1 MEKMRR
7 KLKETGDSYDKKL
20 GKRREQL
27 GKNKPLK
34 NIQLGE
40 TVEIISMNETGTVV
54 SLPNSSGDAMIQVG
68 IMKIKANITDLRRT
82 AQESVSSASP
92 SRQRHGRSISSKAM
106 TASTELDIRGMMV
119 DEGSM
124 LLDKFIDDAVMA
136 SLKTISVI
144 HGKGTGALRAGIHKY
159 LKNNKFVKS
168 YRLGSY
174 GEGDSGVTIIE
185 LK

>member
-1 MEKMRR
+1 
-7 KLKETGDSYDKKL
+7 
-20 GKRREQL
+20 
-27 GKNKPLK
+27 
-34 NIQLGE
+34 
-40 TVEIISMNETGTVV
+40 
-54 SLPNSSGDAMIQVG
+54 
-68 IMKIKANITDLRRT
+68 
-82 AQESVSSASP
+82 
-92 SRQRHGRSISSKAM
+92 
-106 TASTELDIRGMMV
+106 
-119 DEGSM
+119 M